1 MKIVLGFFCL
11 LAATSLS
18 SGCVYRTTVKQAE
31 HRGEMPKNKKF
42 GADPHDQ
49 VIDKKIIWIWQDE
62 FRNAK

>member
-1 MKIVLGFFCL
+1 
-11 LAATSLS
+11 
-18 SGCVYRTTVKQAE
+18 VKQAE